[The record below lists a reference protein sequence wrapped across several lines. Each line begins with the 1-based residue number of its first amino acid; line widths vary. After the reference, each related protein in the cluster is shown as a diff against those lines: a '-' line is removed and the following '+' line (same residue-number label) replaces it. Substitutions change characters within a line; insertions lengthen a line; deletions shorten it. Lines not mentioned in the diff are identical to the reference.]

1 MHDKTMRIAV
11 SIVNN
16 LRIIKKRSSFDN
28 FILVE
33 YIHHK
38 SEFCLNIM
46 RALLS
51 LTAAF
56 AKI

>member
-16 LRIIKKRSSFDN
+16 LRIIKKISLLN

-33 YIHHK
+33 QIRYK
-38 SEFCLNIM
+38 SEFCLNFM
-46 RALLS
+46 EALLS
-51 LTAAF
+51 LTAVF